1 MIYTLSRL
9 TSCNRILQAS
19 KKSKPNLAT
28 PASEEI
34 SYCLGALASLF
45 TNLASETPARI
56 RLMAKFVESNY
67 EKVDRLLEV
76 RESAL
81 ARLKATEGEIEAEK
95 QVSLDL
101 SSSFLQNRKDW

>member
-1 MIYTLSRL
+1 MGI
-9 TSCNRILQAS
+9 
-19 KKSKPNLAT
+19 
-28 PASEEI
+28 
-34 SYCLGALASLF
+34 LASLF

-56 RLMAKFVESNY
+56 RLMAKFVEASY

-95 QVSLDL
+95 EVNL
-101 SSSFLQNRKDW
+101 SIYF